1 MKQNMG
7 NADRIIRMIIAAAIA
22 VLYYQDIISGTLAY
36 ILLAVAGIF
45 VITSIAGTCPLYSL
59 IGINTCGS
67 KHK

>member
-59 IGINTCGS
+59 IGINTCGA

>member
-7 NADRIIRMIIAAAIA
+7 NADRIIRMIVAVAIAA
-22 VLYYQDIISGTLAY
+22 LYYQNIITGTLAY
-36 ILLAVAGIF
+36 ILLAIAGIF
-45 VITSIAGTCPLYSL
+45 VVTSIVSICPLYSL